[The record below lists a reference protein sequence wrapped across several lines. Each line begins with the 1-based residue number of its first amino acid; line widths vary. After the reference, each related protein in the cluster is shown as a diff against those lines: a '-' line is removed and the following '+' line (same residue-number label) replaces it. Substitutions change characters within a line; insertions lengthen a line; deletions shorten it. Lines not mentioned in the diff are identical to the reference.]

1 MVSQAEQMDSQR
13 AVAALRQFVTDQALP
28 LWASAGWDNANGG
41 FVEWLNA
48 DGTPDLDAPRRT
60 FVQARQIYCFAKAA
74 QFGWHPRA
82 QSIAIDGAG
91 HLLTRIRSSDANEG
105 FPHLTD
111 RACNV
116 LDARR
121 DTSDHAA
128 ILLALASVF
137 ELTRDAQIR
146 SEIDAILLL
155 IDRRLRSANGG
166 LVEGLPPT
174 LPRRLATHTHMF
186 EAMIALFDAT
196 GEPVFQQ
203 RAGEFFGLFMANL
216 LDPASG
222 TLGEYYEDDWA
233 NISPVRVAP
242 GSLAQWVWLL
252 RGFERTT
259 GCPTARHRTTL
270 MQALPRYR
278 DVKTGL
284 LIDGSNREGIV
295 IDATQSLANQISFAK
310 AFIAQ
315 AEANEAGAAGEAR
328 NAISQVSQR
337 YLQNIIPGGWHTT
350 MTADATPVGCII
362 QAEDFYAV
370 ISLLSEAEQVLK

>member
-1 MVSQAEQMDSQR
+1 MVSQAEQMDNQG
-13 AVAALRQFVTDQALP
+13 AVAALRRFVTDQALP
-28 LWASAGWDNANGG
+28 LWASAGWDNLNGG
-41 FVEWLNA
+41 FVERLNA

-82 QSIAIDGAG
+82 KFIAIDGAG
-91 HLLTRIRSSDANEG
+91 HLLTRIRSSAADEG

-111 RACNV
+111 RVCNV

-137 ELTRDAQIR
+137 ELTRDARIR

-216 LDPASG
+216 LDPVSG

-233 NISPVRVAP
+233 NIQPVRVAP
-242 GSLAQWVWLL
+242 GSLAQWIWLL

-259 GCPTARHRTTL
+259 GCPTVRHRTTL
-270 MQALPRYR
+270 MQALSRYR
-278 DVKTGL
+278 DAQTGL
-284 LIDGSNREGIV
+284 LIDESDREGSVIV
-295 IDATQSLANQISFAK
+295 AIQSLVTQASFTK
-310 AFIAQ
+310 ALIAQ
-315 AEANEAGAAGEAR
+315 AEANEARAIEEAR
-328 NAISQVSQR
+328 AMISVLNREYFTHPTS
-337 YLQNIIPGGWHTT
+337 GGWLAARGKKGVQTIK
-350 MTADATPVGCII
+350 AA
-362 QAEDFYAV
+362 DFYSI
-370 ISLLSEAEQVLK
+370 ISLLSEAEQVLKAA